1 MLISALAF
9 AAALAGTQP
18 AIKQCSINNAEF
30 EDCLVLVKRENN
42 ITAIGVQFLTFDG
55 KMVLAGN
62 TIDNSKFQVRALAVA
77 DSPAVEAEG
86 YCQAFTD
93 AGFVRCSY
101 TFQGASQVYTLTIR

>member
-1 MLISALAF
+1 MLTALIMALAISS
-9 AAALAGTQP
+9 APEP
-18 AIKQCSINNAEF
+18 AIKQCSINDAEF

-42 ITAIGVQFLTFDG
+42 VTAIGVQFLTFDG

>member
-1 MLISALAF
+1 MLITALAV
-9 AAALAGTQP
+9 AAAISGTQP

-30 EDCLVLVKRENN
+30 EDCLVVVNRENGV
-42 ITAIGVQFLTFDG
+42 TALGVSFLSFNG
-55 KMVLAGN
+55 QMILAGSTVN
-62 TIDNSKFQVRALAVA
+62 NSKFQVQALSVK
-77 DSPAVEAEG
+77 DSPTIEAQG